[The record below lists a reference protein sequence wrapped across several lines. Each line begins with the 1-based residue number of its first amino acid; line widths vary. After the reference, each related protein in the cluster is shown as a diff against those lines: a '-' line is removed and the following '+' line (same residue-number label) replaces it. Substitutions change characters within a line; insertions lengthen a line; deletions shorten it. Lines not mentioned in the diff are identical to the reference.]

1 MRPKTIATRL
11 LLAFVVLSI
20 GVLVGKELRPG
31 ATRPEGVAPP
41 GSRIAQAKAEIP
53 APRVIAYYFHGTA
66 RCVTCKKIEA
76 FAREAIGESFPD
88 AIQDGRLEVRSVDYE
103 EPENEHFLEDYRLP
117 SPSLVLV
124 APRMTGAPA
133 RGRSSRGCG
142 NSTMTSRPSL
152 PTSKTRSGSSSGR
165 TEARERWVRS
175 ALGIGS
181 ALWLGLLTSISPCP
195 LATNVAAMSFIGRR
209 VGNARLVVLTGLV

>member
-1 MRPKTIATRL
+1 MRPKTIATGL

-20 GVLVGKELRPG
+20 SVLVGKELRPG

-41 GSRIAQAKAEIP
+41 ASRIAQAKAGIP

-103 EPENEHFLEDYRLP
+103 EPENEHFLEDYRLS

-124 APRMTGAPA
+124 DPRRTGPGSWKILQEVWQLNGDKPA
-133 RGRSSRGCG
+133 FFAYVKDEVG
-142 NSTMTSRPSL
+142 
-152 PTSKTRSGSSSGR
+152 KF
-165 TEARERWVRS
+165 
-175 ALGIGS
+175 LGTHG
-181 ALWLGLLTSISPCP
+181 G
-195 LATNVAAMSFIGRR
+195 
-209 VGNARLVVLTGLV
+209 

>member
-1 MRPKTIATRL
+1 MRPKTIATGL
-11 LLAFVVLSI
+11 LLAFAVLSI

-41 GSRIAQAKAEIP
+41 ASRIAQAKAGIP

-88 AIQDGRLEVRSVDYE
+88 AIKDGRLEARSVDYE
-103 EPENEHFLEDYRLP
+103 EPENEHFLEDYRLS

-124 APRMTGAPA
+124 DPRMTGRPGSWKILQEVWQLNDDKPA
-133 RGRSSRGCG
+133 FVAYVKDEVG
-142 NSTMTSRPSL
+142 
-152 PTSKTRSGSSSGR
+152 KF
-165 TEARERWVRS
+165 
-175 ALGIGS
+175 LGTHG
-181 ALWLGLLTSISPCP
+181 G
-195 LATNVAAMSFIGRR
+195 
-209 VGNARLVVLTGLV
+209 

>member
-1 MRPKTIATRL
+1 MRPKTIATGL
-11 LLAFVVLSI
+11 LLAFVALSI

-31 ATRPEGVAPP
+31 ATRPAGVAPP
-41 GSRIAQAKAEIP
+41 ASRIAQAKAGIP

-103 EPENEHFLEDYRLP
+103 EPENEHFLEDYHLA

-124 APRMTGAPA
+124 DPRMTGRPGSWKILQEVWQLNDDKPA
-133 RGRSSRGCG
+133 FFAYV
-142 NSTMTSRPSL
+142 
-152 PTSKTRSGSSSGR
+152 KD
-165 TEARERWVRS
+165 E
-175 ALGIGS
+175 
-181 ALWLGLLTSISPCP
+181 
-195 LATNVAAMSFIGRR
+195 
-209 VGNARLVVLTGLV
+209 VGNFLGTHGG